1 VGLLGGWVIIGLLG
15 NGYGIIMG
23 KEVGGVNIL
32 LYFFVI
38 IRILN

>member
-1 VGLLGGWVIIGLLG
+1 MGLLGGWVIIGLLG